1 MSEFKVGDLVRNEG
15 SPFFGWFVTH
25 IVGDGGIELTNPS
38 GSLRST
44 VRAEYIAPVQEEIEW
59 GPWVD
64 GPDGFF
70 IVTSRYQSEC
80 EHGRVIRYRLPL
92 PKPEPVVTVRNQRL
106 RFDEDGDL
114 LWSLAGRHTD
124 HFYARVTRTT
134 LDGKTTDVKI
144 EVLE

>member
-15 SPFFGWFVTH
+15 SPFFGWFVTR
-25 IVGDGGIELTNPS
+25 IFGDGGVEVTNQS
-38 GSLRST
+38 GGLRST
-44 VRAEYIAPVQEEIEW
+44 VRAEYITPAQEKIEW

-114 LWSLAGRHTD
+114 LWSLGNHPS
-124 HFYARVTRTT
+124 HFRARVTRTT

-144 EVLE
+144 EVLK